1 MNGFLRRNQGSKFF
15 YNVLSVQTL
24 KSMSLCYM
32 RLPLSGLLAEE
43 RLGEKHIDV
52 LLTQLPKLFN
62 IKEMSN
68 MDFQGCGMSPG
79 RQGIVR
85 MKVLLLT
92 NKQEGF
98 NIFLSYNMEKAGNQ

>member
-1 MNGFLRRNQGSKFF
+1 
-15 YNVLSVQTL
+15 
-24 KSMSLCYM
+24 
-32 RLPLSGLLAEE
+32 
-43 RLGEKHIDV
+43 
-52 LLTQLPKLFN
+52 
-62 IKEMSN
+62 

-98 NIFLSYNMEKAGNQ
+98 NIFLSYNMEKAGNQWSGGSQTQKL